1 MTNIESFIEE
11 FVTRAKEIYDLLE
24 KYDLKDEVSLALG
37 AAVNEFD
44 EDGEPSVQLSFLINP
59 PDMDDFEDL
68 LLFMQKT
75 AEDSSKPE
83 EGTIDWW
90 IDRFGDGSV
99 N

>member
-1 MTNIESFIEE
+1 M
-11 FVTRAKEIYDLLE
+11 
-24 KYDLKDEVSLALG
+24 SLALE
-37 AAVNEFD
+37 ATVNEFD

-68 LLFMQKT
+68 LLFLQKQR
-75 AEDSSKPE
+75 KIHQNP

-90 IDRFGDGSV
+90 IDPFGDGSV